1 MRSLARISL
10 EFIIDNI
17 EKYEN
22 EFLSNELPWHLYKI
36 IRNRVYQDFDIL
48 YPLTMS
54 QVSTT
59 TPLLDRKNVLHKGI

>member
-10 EFIIDNI
+10 EFIIDNNDL
-17 EKYEN
+17 YEN
-22 EFLSNELPWHLYKI
+22 EFLSKELPGHLCEI
-36 IRNRVYQDFDIL
+36 IRNRVYQDFDKL

-54 QVSTT
+54 TVSTT